1 METVRAQ
8 VERMKRSKRS
18 VRPQALD
25 TLLLQVGFER
35 RHGKGDHWIY
45 SHPLR
50 VENLTINPHNPL
62 LPVYVTNAIK
72 AIEEVLAME
81 GEDDG

>member
-1 METVRAQ
+1 
-8 VERMKRSKRS
+8 MKRSKRS
-18 VRPQALD
+18 VRPRELD

-50 VENLTINPHNPL
+50 DHNLTISPHNPL
-62 LPVYVTNAIK
+62 LPVYVMNAIK

-81 GEDDG
+81 EDNDD